1 MKAILCRLCS
11 IALLL
16 ALAAAGAP
24 AAAQAAD
31 VAMKIT
37 TATVSDAQHEWMKL
51 YAARVQKRLGD
62 KIKIDL
68 FPAGQLGAIPR
79 MVEGLQLGT
88 IEAFVTPTDF
98 FTGVDPRYGIIGAPG
113 VYKSMAHAAATLSDP
128 SVRDELLSMGDAKGV
143 KGVSVIALG
152 VPHYLSKKPIRRIAD
167 FNGQKIRVNAT
178 KIEQEMMR
186 RVGASGVPMPLSEVQ
201 PSLQQGVIDGFRSI
215 MSIFTVGKYEAIAKT
230 VTVTNDSVLISL
242 AALSKPWLDK
252 QTAEIQK
259 ILIDEGRAV
268 TPEAQ
273 KWASD
278 FIAGEGAKW
287 TAVGGEIVE
296 LPAED
301 RAELA
306 RRFAPIG
313 DDVAKENPAAK
324 ALYDRIVASAKKH
337 S

>member
-11 IALLL
+11 IAPLL

-113 VYKSMAHAAATLSDP
+113 VYRNMAHAAATLSDP

-152 VPHYLSKKPIRRIAD
+152 VPHYLSKKPIRRLRE
-167 FNGQKIRVNAT
+167 NR
-178 KIEQEMMR
+178 
-186 RVGASGVPMPLSEVQ
+186 
-201 PSLQQGVIDGFRSI
+201 
-215 MSIFTVGKYEAIAKT
+215 
-230 VTVTNDSVLISL
+230 
-242 AALSKPWLDK
+242 AALPREPPS
-252 QTAEIQK
+252 
-259 ILIDEGRAV
+259 V
-268 TPEAQ
+268 H
-273 KWASD
+273 
-278 FIAGEGAKW
+278 
-287 TAVGGEIVE
+287 
-296 LPAED
+296 LPQSPSTGP
-301 RAELA
+301 L
-306 RRFAPIG
+306 
-313 DDVAKENPAAK
+313 
-324 ALYDRIVASAKKH
+324 
-337 S
+337 

>member
-1 MKAILCRLCS
+1 MRAILRFVCGVAS
-11 IALLL
+11 VA
-16 ALAAAGAP
+16 ALAAVGTP
-24 AAAQAAD
+24 AAAQSPN

-37 TATVSDAQHEWMKL
+37 TATVNDGQHEWMKL

-62 KIKIDL
+62 KAKVDL
-68 FPAGQLGAIPR
+68 YPAGQLGAIPR

-88 IEAFVTPTDF
+88 IEAFITPTDF

-113 VYKSMAHAAATLSDP
+113 VYTSMAHAAATLTDP
-128 SVRDELLSMGDAKGV
+128 SVLDELLAMGDAKGV
-143 KGVSVIALG
+143 KGVSVIAIG

-186 RVGASGVPMPLSEVQ
+186 RVGATGAPMPLSEVQ

-230 VTVTNDSVLISL
+230 VTVTDDSVLISL

-252 QTAEIQK
+252 QPADIQK
-259 ILIDEGRAV
+259 ALIEEGRAV
-268 TPEAQ
+268 MPEAQ
-273 KWASD
+273 KWATD

-287 TAVGGEIVE
+287 TAVGGEIVQ

-301 RAELA
+301 RAELT

-313 DDVAKENPAAK
+313 DEVAKENPAAK
-324 ALYDRIVASAKKH
+324 TLYDRIVASAKKH